1 MTVHHGYGS
10 IQTEGGF
17 QRPSFWT
24 KRKKS
29 ATGLIA
35 TVALIAGIAIA
46 FKLFDQTV
54 PNNTVRDASS
64 FNFDITKQ
72 DTLYGDATFIPATA
86 VNPIFRTDPG
96 GPDMYP
102 GDTRTVSVR
111 VKNTN
116 AAPAKDAT
124 FYVYVNNITVQDRS
138 TGTPVT
144 IASTDPRWSRF
155 VTFFNLKVDKEKVLT
170 SALGDVTVESGS
182 YATACTGG
190 LREITKNSAC
200 DLGTVRKPGSKDI
213 AGNATDIR
221 NYRFAVSEAD
231 DGTDQSAFKGWQ
243 ITFELTF
250 QARLPAVAENT
261 APVSER

>member
-1 MTVHHGYGS
+1 MTVHHGYGT

-24 KRKKS
+24 KRKK
-29 ATGLIA
+29 
-35 TVALIAGIAIA
+35 TVTSLLSIVGLIAGIAVA
-46 FKLFDQTV
+46 FKLFEQVV

-64 FNFDITKQ
+64 FNFDVTKQ
-72 DTLYGDATFIPATA
+72 DTLYGDATFIPANST
-86 VNPIFRTDPG
+86 NPIFRTDPG

-102 GDTRTVSVR
+102 GDTRNVAVKI
-111 VKNTN
+111 KNTN
-116 AAPAKDAT
+116 AAPSKDAT
-124 FYVYVNNITVQDRS
+124 FYVYVSNITVQDRS

-144 IASTDPRWSRF
+144 IATTDARWSRF
-155 VTFFNLKVDKEKVLT
+155 VTFFSLRVDKEKVLT

-182 YATACTGG
+182 YAKACEGG
-190 LREITKNSAC
+190 YREITKNSPC

-213 AGNATDIR
+213 LGNATDIR
-221 NYRFAVSEAD
+221 NYKFITSEAD

-243 ITFELTF
+243 VTFDLVF
-250 QARLPAVAENT
+250 SARLPAVPENT